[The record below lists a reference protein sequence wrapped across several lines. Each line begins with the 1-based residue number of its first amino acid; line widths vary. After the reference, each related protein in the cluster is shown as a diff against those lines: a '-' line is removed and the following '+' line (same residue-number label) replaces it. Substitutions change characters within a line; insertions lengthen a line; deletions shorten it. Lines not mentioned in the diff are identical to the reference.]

1 MLTPAQNL
9 KQAMLIM
16 LANQFL
22 KSAQVWDKIGPD
34 HVTRLL
40 QSAQASVQR
49 KVDKI
54 TRSPELDAYIIEA
67 GKLVDTFAAKV
78 SEAQNAETLAKI
90 IAVIEAA
97 INGDIGITADD
108 TDVLTYAEINAIA
121 RLAPESPNRTGISL
135 LNEIRMAV
143 ANADQ
148 DESNQCS

>member
-1 MLTPAQNL
+1 MTQEQTL

-16 LANQFL
+16 LANQCL
-22 KSAQVWDKIGPD
+22 KHAQVWDQIGPD

-40 QSAQASVQR
+40 ANAQASVQR

-54 TRSPELDAYIIEA
+54 TRSPELDAYIVEA
-67 GKLVDTFAAKV
+67 GNLVNTFAAKV
-78 SEAQNAETLAKI
+78 SNAQNADTLAKI

-121 RLAPESPNRTGISL
+121 QLAPESPNRTGISL
-135 LNEIRMAV
+135 LNEIRTAV
-143 ANADQ
+143 ANA
-148 DESNQCS
+148 ELETPKE

>member
-1 MLTPAQNL
+1 MTNAETL
-9 KQAMLIM
+9 KQALLIM
-16 LANQFL
+16 LGNQFL
-22 KSAQVWDKIGPD
+22 KHAQVWDKIGPD

-40 QSAQASVQR
+40 ANAQASVQR

-67 GKLVDTFAAKV
+67 GNLVNTFAAKI
-78 SEAQNAETLAKI
+78 STAQNADTVAKL
-90 IAVIEAA
+90 IAVMEAA

-121 RLAPESPNRTGISL
+121 QLAPESPNRTGISL

-148 DESNQCS
+148 DEADQCS